1 MPSSRGIGRPFV
13 APGLGG
19 PFAIIAAVISAVL
32 SIRFRRRRDPD
43 EDTGD
48 ADEEPSRP
56 RFRSGLGARLAS
68 AAIGMPI
75 IIAVVLVGGPLFAAF
90 VGFALVVA
98 LGEIAVI
105 VKLDLRSPLFL
116 IGVAGVGA
124 IVGVAA
130 VTESGIPLYWPVLA
144 TILAIAATATVVAV
158 LTVDRPEPTRLRPV
172 VAHGLTVLGAVIYLA
187 LPGAAF
193 IAVRATHDGTDWFLL
208 AILAIM
214 STDAA
219 AYAGGR
225 LLGRRRLAPSVS
237 PNKTIEG
244 AISGWLGGF
253 GATIALDQILNLD
266 VEIYPLVL
274 LALAL
279 PIFGQ
284 LGDLAE
290 SLFKRAMDVKDSSRL
305 IPGHG
310 GVLDRLDSLLFGL
323 PVVFFFLQWT
333 S

>member
-1 MPSSRGIGRPFV
+1 MATVASRRERF
-13 APGLGG
+13 AGLVGNG
-19 PFAIIAAVISAVL
+19 LAARLISAAV
-32 SIRFRRRRDPD
+32 
-43 EDTGD
+43 
-48 ADEEPSRP
+48 
-56 RFRSGLGARLAS
+56 GL
-68 AAIGMPI
+68 PI

-90 VGFALVVA
+90 MALALVVA

-116 IGVAGVGA
+116 ISVAAIGA
-124 IVGVAA
+124 IIGTAA
-130 VTESGIPLYWPVLA
+130 ATEAAIPLHWPLLA
-144 TILAIAATATVVAV
+144 AILAIAIAATLVAV
-158 LTVDRPEPTRLRPV
+158 STIDQPKPDQLMPVLTG
-172 VAHGLTVLGAVIYLA
+172 GLTMLGATLYLA

-193 IAVRATHDGTDWFLL
+193 VAVRSWHDGSEWFLL

-225 LLGRRRLAPSVS
+225 LLGRRQLAPSVS

-244 AISGWLGGF
+244 AIFGWLGGF
-253 GATIALDQILNLD
+253 GATIALDQIFNLD
-266 VEIYPLVL
+266 AEIYPLIL
-274 LALAL
+274 LAIAL
-279 PIFGQ
+279 PLLSQ
-284 LGDLAE
+284 VGDLAE
-290 SLFKRAMDVKDSSRL
+290 SLFKRAMDVKDSSKL

-333 S
+333 T